1 MAGDGV
7 TKSVDRALELLGIV
21 CSEDSMTLT
30 EAAKDADLPA
40 STALRLLRS
49 LCAQGFLRREEDGSY
64 RAGPR
69 LIQLG
74 ARALSKSNLINSAA
88 EPMRELAGACR
99 ESVYLS
105 VPMSQ
110 DEALYIHIEEGTH
123 SVRHVSWVGN
133 TIPMDGTAAGKV
145 FRGNA
150 EEPAV
155 VEDSVEKDVTAI
167 ATGVRIGDQLVAVL
181 SIIAPSYRMD
191 DDIIRALSHDLREM
205 ATKVES
211 ALAGETEK

>member
-1 MAGDGV
+1 MAAEGV
-7 TKSVDRALELLGIV
+7 TKSVERALQLLGIV

-30 EAAKDADLPA
+30 EAARDADLPA

-74 ARALSKSNLINSAA
+74 ARALSKNNLINSAGPYMRALAA
-88 EPMRELAGACR
+88 ECG

-105 VPMSQ
+105 VKVSQ
-110 DEALYIHIEEGTH
+110 EEALYIHIEEGTH

-133 TIPMDGTAAGKV
+133 TIPLDNSAAGKV
-145 FRGNA
+145 FRGDEGEA
-150 EEPAV
+150 AV

-167 ATGVRIGDQLVAVL
+167 ATGVRVGGQLVAAL
-181 SIIAPSYRMD
+181 SIVAPSYRMD
-191 DDIIRALSHDLREM
+191 ADIIDALSFDLREM
-205 ATKVES
+205 ASDVEC
-211 ALAGETEK
+211 ALGGELK

>member
-1 MAGDGV
+1 MAAEGG

-21 CSEDSMTLT
+21 CSRDSVTLT
-30 EAAKDADLPA
+30 EAAKNADLPA

-49 LCAQGFLRREEDGSY
+49 LCAQGFIRREEDGSY

-74 ARALSKSNLINSAA
+74 ARALSKNHLINCAQ
-88 EPMRELAGACR
+88 PFMRALATECG

-105 VPMSQ
+105 VPVTQ
-110 DEALYIHIEEGTH
+110 EEALYIHIEEGTH

-133 TIPMDGTAAGKV
+133 TIPMEDSAAGKV
-145 FRGNA
+145 FRGSEDEA
-150 EEPAV
+150 SV

-167 ATGVRIGDQLVAVL
+167 ATGIRIGDQLVAAM
-181 SIIAPSYRMD
+181 SIVAPSYRMESD
-191 DDIIRALSHDLREM
+191 VIRALSYDLRAM
-205 ATKVES
+205 ATKVEC
-211 ALAGETEK
+211 ALGGDSI